1 MDEEELERLEFEA
14 GHDYNV
20 RLATLVHE
28 LREHRRMLK
37 RYLTA
42 HAMAAQA
49 GPDQLPAAIKALL
62 EAYHDAWKMLGEP
75 APTTMPES
83 STGWVTVSQFGHL
96 TARGSRV
103 PQTSLS

>member
-14 GHDYNV
+14 GHDYNF
-20 RLATLVHE
+20 RLAALAHQ

-42 HAMAAQA
+42 HATAAQA

-75 APTTMPES
+75 APTTES
-83 STGWVTVSQFGHL
+83 TSSNSWITASHFGHVE
-96 TARGSRV
+96 ARPRRV
-103 PQTSLS
+103 AQSSLS